1 MRPGDPLPIAL
12 SAIRPGHTVADVI
25 MEPHTTPLLTLAE
38 QQGARIVRGR
48 HMMDEQLEAMA
59 DFFMEALR

>member
-1 MRPGDPLPIAL
+1 
-12 SAIRPGHTVADVI
+12 VADVI
-25 MEPHTTPLLTLAE
+25 MEPHTTPLLALAE